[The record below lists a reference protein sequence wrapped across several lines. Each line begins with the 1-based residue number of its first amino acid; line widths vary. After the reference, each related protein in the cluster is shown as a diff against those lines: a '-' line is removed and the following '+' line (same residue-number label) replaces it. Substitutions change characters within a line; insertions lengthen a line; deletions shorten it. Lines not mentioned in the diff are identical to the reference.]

1 MIKIGAGLA
10 GGTRNRMP
18 VVNSERICL
27 DRRRDEVTT
36 LQSGPTTPWE
46 AMISAIDHISEHFI
60 CAEKLRRLRQQPM
73 ETIDH
78 SRREEIL
85 TQTEEIAEDLKNKYK
100 A

>member
-1 MIKIGAGLA
+1 
-10 GGTRNRMP
+10 
-18 VVNSERICL
+18 
-27 DRRRDEVTT
+27 
-36 LQSGPTTPWE
+36 
-46 AMISAIDHISEHFI
+46 MISAIDHISEHFI